1 MNSTKLSWFILLSL
15 FTSLAIAN
23 TKIETIELQHRLATE
38 ILADIQPFLPQ
49 QSTARAFQNLIIIK
63 SDPSTITEIRTLIK
77 QLDHPL
83 QRIKI
88 TVVRTRHN
96 LDDQQLR
103 QSSASIEVTDDEIAA
118 ELRIKQWATK
128 NNRQRD
134 QHYLAQGIAGN
145 PITISMG
152 QEVPQHEQLIFI
164 GPYGDVAVQDS
175 TRYISLDNGF
185 HAVARL
191 TANQQVHV
199 DIHPIFSQLRRNGTI
214 EQSQVLTTL
223 VGPLGK
229 WLELGY
235 ISEEKNIENNGAKR
249 YHSHQSQQQRLYL
262 KVESIPAH

>member
-1 MNSTKLSWFILLSL
+1 MNITKLSLGIMLSI
-15 FTSLAIAN
+15 FTSVAIAN

-63 SDPSTITEIRTLIK
+63 SDPDTISEMRVLIE
-77 QLDHPL
+77 QLDQPL

-96 LDDQQLR
+96 LADQQLN
-103 QSSASIEVTDDEIAA
+103 QSSARIEVTDGDMDA
-118 ELRIKQWATK
+118 ELRIKQWSTK
-128 NNRQRD
+128 NTRERD
-134 QHYLAQGIAGN
+134 QHYRAQGIAGN

-152 QEVPQHEQLIFI
+152 QDVPQHEQLIFI
-164 GPYGDVAVQDS
+164 GPYGDVAVQDN

-185 HAVARL
+185 QAIARL

-199 DIHPIFSQLRRNGTI
+199 DIHPIFSQLRHNGTI
-214 EQSQVLTTL
+214 EKSQVLTTL
-223 VGPLGK
+223 VGPIGK
-229 WLELGY
+229 WIELGL
-235 ISEEKNIENNGAKR
+235 ISDEKNIENNGVKR
-249 YHSHQSQQQRLYL
+249 YHSHQFKQQRLYL